1 MTGGEGIY
9 NEFTASGLT
18 EKTRNLGNDERAPS
32 ADESVT
38 TNSEAR
44 LTDDENAGETDES
57 KAEKISSTAKFKIG
71 GKEFTYEN
79 MKHEGG
85 YSKGG
90 DSYYDDDKDGEH
102 SMMGPAYEGK
112 WKGTETAFESYE
124 GMMAALKGSPEIAST
139 IAMAAGILGAENI
152 HSPAALNDFADE
164 LRNKNPKGFD
174 KFMTE
179 ASDYINNFVNGG
191 QMEVSV
197 IPAGEHYQSSFT
209 YGHKDLEIGIDK
221 DVHHDD
227 FDVQIIDFVD
237 ADGKSM
243 FNSDEAKAR
252 IREMFGLSKKV
263 NFTAGW
269 SARCGQIVIVIVI
282 KTKTIS
288 KLEATADLIG
298 VPEFEAE
305 AEIIPDKPDKPEE
318 PEEPG
323 EPEEPNDEETTETPT
338 GTPTEETTTE
348 TPVVEVVTPETTP
361 TPEPTPTVTP
371 DVTPTPT
378 LEPKGP
384 DTHAGDNQQQMGTTE
399 TNNDDTKVT
408 AEERGNVDPNVA
420 PGAAVPGTNTEGV
433 NTETVNP
440 GGLNQTETTPEP
452 DLSNEA
458 SRTEN
463 IEHGGDAQSL
473 AERMAAAEAA
483 ERNQ

>member
-1 MTGGEGIY
+1 
-9 NEFTASGLT
+9 
-18 EKTRNLGNDERAPS
+18 
-32 ADESVT
+32 
-38 TNSEAR
+38 
-44 LTDDENAGETDES
+44 
-57 KAEKISSTAKFKIG
+57 
-71 GKEFTYEN
+71 
-79 MKHEGG
+79 
-85 YSKGG
+85 
-90 DSYYDDDKDGEH
+90 
-102 SMMGPAYEGK
+102 
-112 WKGTETAFESYE
+112 
-124 GMMAALKGSPEIAST
+124 
-139 IAMAAGILGAENI
+139 
-152 HSPAALNDFADE
+152 
-164 LRNKNPKGFD
+164 
-174 KFMTE
+174 
-179 ASDYINNFVNGG
+179 
-191 QMEVSV
+191 
-197 IPAGEHYQSSFT
+197 
-209 YGHKDLEIGIDK
+209 
-221 DVHHDD
+221 
-227 FDVQIIDFVD
+227 
-237 ADGKSM
+237 M